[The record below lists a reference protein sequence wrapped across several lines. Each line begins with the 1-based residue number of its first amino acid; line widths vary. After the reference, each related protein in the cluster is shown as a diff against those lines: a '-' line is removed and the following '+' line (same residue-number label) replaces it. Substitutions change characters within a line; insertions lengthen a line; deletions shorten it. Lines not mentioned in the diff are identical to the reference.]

1 MSVNLRY
8 PSITGRSEKDQI
20 TQLKS
25 YLYQLVDDLNYVLPN
40 LESGSGATQTESAQ
54 TYEKQ
59 GTEMSYYELRS
70 LIIQDLQQVQKMVD
84 ELEANYVARSGW
96 GADKF
101 LVTDATGR
109 VVARKL
115 TFTLNDDG
123 NITYKMEE

>member
-1 MSVNLRY
+1 MSVSLRY

-40 LESGSGATQTESAQ
+40 LGSGSGSTQTESTQ

-84 ELEANYVARSGW
+84 ELEANYVARTGW

-101 LVTDATGR
+101 LVTDATGK

-115 TFTLNDDG
+115 TFTLNEDG